1 MSLLRNFA
9 TVGAATAASRV
20 LGFVRDMLMA
30 AALGTGMVADA
41 FFVAFRFPN
50 LFRRI
55 FAEGAFNSAF
65 VPLFARRLEGEGED
79 AARRFAQEALAA
91 LLLALLALTAVAEMA
106 MVPLMFL
113 LAPGFSA
120 DPEKFDLAVALT
132 RICFPYLAFVSLLAL
147 ISGVLNALGRFAVA
161 AFAPVLLNVVL
172 IGALT
177 LAIANGH
184 GNSETAGYWL
194 AIGVFI
200 GGAVQLAAVIYELRR
215 AGFPLRLQRPRLT
228 PGVRR
233 LLTLSLPAVLAG
245 GITQINIVVGT
256 IIASMVP
263 GAVSYLY
270 YADRI
275 YQLPLGIVGIA
286 IGVVLLPDLSR
297 RLRAGEE
304 ASASEQMNRAL
315 EFSMVLTLPAA
326 FALAVVAE
334 PIVAGLFERGAF
346 TAADT
351 AQTSAAL
358 IAFACGLPA
367 FVLIKVFAPGFFA
380 REDTRTPMWF
390 ALANAAINVVLSL
403 ALFPYLQHVGIA
415 LATTVGGIVNA
426 ILLGV
431 TLHAQGRFRPDARL
445 IRRLV
450 ASAAAAGAM
459 ALALFG
465 ANLAIGSMLGGAE
478 TTLARVAVMG
488 LLVVVGLAV
497 YGLVATLAGVTS
509 RAELAAALRRR

>member
-1 MSLLRNFA
+1 MKPIRLIAGFL
-9 TVGAATAASRV
+9 TVGLWTLLSRVFGFIRDILIAAT
-20 LGFVRDMLMA
+20 LGA
-30 AALGTGMVADA
+30 GPVAEV
-41 FFVAFRFPN
+41 FLVAFALPN
-50 LFRRI
+50 MFRRF

-79 AARRFAQEALAA
+79 AARHFAQEALAA
-91 LLLALLALTAVAEMA
+91 LLLVLLAVTALAEMA

-113 LAPGFSA
+113 LAPGFSD
-120 DPEKFDLAVALT
+120 DPQKFDLAVALT

-184 GNSETAGYWL
+184 GNSATAGYWL

-200 GGAVQLAAVIYELRR
+200 GGAVQLAAVAYELRR
-215 AGFPLRLQRPRLT
+215 AGFPLRLQRPRLS

-256 IIASMVP
+256 IIASMAP

-326 FALAVVAE
+326 FALAVIAE
-334 PIVAGLFERGAF
+334 PVVAGLF
-346 TAADT
+346 
-351 AQTSAAL
+351 
-358 IAFACGLPA
+358 
-367 FVLIKVFAPGFFA
+367 
-380 REDTRTPMWF
+380 
-390 ALANAAINVVLSL
+390 
-403 ALFPYLQHVGIA
+403 
-415 LATTVGGIVNA
+415 
-426 ILLGV
+426 
-431 TLHAQGRFRPDARL
+431 
-445 IRRLV
+445 
-450 ASAAAAGAM
+450 
-459 ALALFG
+459 
-465 ANLAIGSMLGGAE
+465 
-478 TTLARVAVMG
+478 
-488 LLVVVGLAV
+488 
-497 YGLVATLAGVTS
+497 
-509 RAELAAALRRR
+509 